1 MTSLRVRVCGV
12 VAKHRGYRGE
22 KGSERRTDLARES
35 CVTGES
41 SSLRTCGLVGL
52 YTSRVLKAFIT
63 TAAVAG
69 SGTRGDGFD
78 CSSMGEFG
86 VTSQG
91 QSWGVGPIG
100 AFTLPHITRP

>member
-41 SSLRTCGLVGL
+41 SGLRTCGLMEL
-52 YTSRVLKAFIT
+52 YNSRVLKTFIT
-63 TAAVAG
+63 TAAAAG
-69 SGTRGDGFD
+69 RGTRDDGFA
-78 CSSMGEFG
+78 CSSMGGFG
-86 VTSQG
+86 VVSQG
-91 QSWGVGPIG
+91 QSWGVGSIG